1 MMGDSAG
8 AHLSALVA
16 LAGDDPLF
24 DGLYP
29 DDPYAGINT
38 KVKVVIGN
46 YGVYDM
52 VQQWMHDQAVRDE
65 DHIVP
70 YVFGCAPR
78 GKISA

>member
-52 VQQWMHDQAVRDE
+52 VQQ
-65 DHIVP
+65 
-70 YVFGCAPR
+70 
-78 GKISA
+78 